1 LTGRHVKCDGAPQS
15 APRFFSGFTLVELVI
30 VLVVIAILSYFVI
43 RSFGP
48 RDSLSLQQAERLR
61 NDLQHAQM
69 LALTWGQALRVSAA
83 ANAYSVACVSAG
95 SAPCNASPVIN
106 PANGQPFSVT
116 LEGGL
121 TIAGPGFSL
130 DFDALGRP
138 KDGAT
143 FISTP
148 AVYTIS
154 GASVARTVT
163 VTPLTGLARVQ

>member
-1 LTGRHVKCDGAPQS
+1 MTGRHLKRDGAPKS

-30 VLVVIAILSYFVI
+30 VLVVLAILSYFVI

-69 LALTWGQALRVSAA
+69 LALTWGQSLRVNAA
-83 ANAYSVACVSAG
+83 ASSYTVSCVSAG
-95 SAPCNASPVIN
+95 AAPCNVSPVVN
-106 PANGQPFSVT
+106 PASGQPFSVA
-116 LEGGL
+116 LESGL
-121 TIAGPGFSL
+121 TLAGPGFSL

-138 KDGAT
+138 KNGAN
-143 FISTP
+143 FIAAP

-163 VTPLTGLARVQ
+163 VTPLTGLARAQ